1 MEANDEFKQ
10 IYEELKK
17 ESLKDNKVNLNFE
30 NIQLNEIL
38 STLKYE
44 DFFEDKEFENDLI
57 NFISTYNRTNL
68 INSPIYQK
76 QKALM
81 YFKDFISFQ
90 KILFKFKVQTEKEK
104 QINSCL
110 IIHPEKNEIINLSQ
124 DISINDSSKVE
135 EQISEN

>member
-17 ESLKDNKVNLNFE
+17 ESLKDKKVSLNFE

-110 IIHPEKNEIINLSQ
+110 IIHPEKMKLLIYLKICQ
-124 DISINDSSKVE
+124 
-135 EQISEN
+135 